1 MSNKSAA
8 KLVKDARVSKG
19 LTQTELAKKTSV
31 HSNTIAKIEQ
41 GIQQPSYPTIKK
53 LSKVLDIRHQRLP
66 RVASLSSLVKCIICQ
81 ARLSEIRSAHDLTT
95 IALR

>member
-8 KLVKDARVSKG
+8 KLVKDARISKG
-19 LTQTELAKKTSV
+19 LTQTELAEKTSV

-53 LSKVLDIRHQRLP
+53 LSKVLDININDFP
-66 RVASLSSLVKCIICQ
+66 
-81 ARLSEIRSAHDLTT
+81 E
-95 IALR
+95 

>member
-8 KLVKDARVSKG
+8 KLVKDARIAKG
-19 LTQTELAKKTSV
+19 LTQTELAKKTGV

-53 LSKVLDIRHQRLP
+53 LSKELDININDFP
-66 RVASLSSLVKCIICQ
+66 
-81 ARLSEIRSAHDLTT
+81 E
-95 IALR
+95 

>member
-8 KLVKDARVSKG
+8 KLVKDARISKG
-19 LTQTELAKKTSV
+19 LTQTELAEKTGV

-53 LSKVLDIRHQRLP
+53 LSKVLDIDINDFPEQL
-66 RVASLSSLVKCIICQ
+66 AYQ
-81 ARLSEIRSAHDLTT
+81 A
-95 IALR
+95 

>member
-8 KLVKDARVSKG
+8 KLVKDARISKG
-19 LTQTELAKKTSV
+19 LTQTELAEKTGV

-53 LSKVLDIRHQRLP
+53 LSKVLDIDINNFP
-66 RVASLSSLVKCIICQ
+66 
-81 ARLSEIRSAHDLTT
+81 E
-95 IALR
+95 